1 MNADENYS
9 KSNPLSLE
17 DLLDLAIAQE
27 LEVSLEEYCFFINRI
42 TYSRAKIIISTILS
56 GDNNKIQKA
65 RLLFKKIVTIPVSTS
80 IVI

>member
-1 MNADENYS
+1 MNADDNYS

-27 LEVSLEEYCFFINRI
+27 LEVSLDEYCFFINRI

-65 RLLFKKIVTIPVSTS
+65 RLLFKKIVTNKNDI
-80 IVI
+80 

>member
-56 GDNNKIQKA
+56 GDNKKIQKA
-65 RLLFKKIVTIPVSTS
+65 RLLFKKIVTNKNDI
-80 IVI
+80 

>member
-27 LEVSLEEYCFFINRI
+27 LEVSLEEYCLFINRI

-65 RLLFKKIVTIPVSTS
+65 RLLFKKIVTNKNDI
-80 IVI
+80 

>member
-65 RLLFKKIVTIPVSTS
+65 RLLFKKIVINKND
-80 IVI
+80 I

>member
-42 TYSRAKIIISTILS
+42 TYSHAKIIISTILS

-65 RLLFKKIVTIPVSTS
+65 RLLFKKIVTNKK
-80 IVI
+80 

>member
-65 RLLFKKIVTIPVSTS
+65 RLLFKKIVTNKNDI
-80 IVI
+80 

>member
-56 GDNNKIQKA
+56 GDNNIIQKA
-65 RLLFKKIVTIPVSTS
+65 RLLFKKIVTNKK
-80 IVI
+80 

>member
-56 GDNNKIQKA
+56 GDNKKIQKA
-65 RLLFKKIVTIPVSTS
+65 RLLFKKIVTNKIF
-80 IVI
+80 ILNY

>member
-65 RLLFKKIVTIPVSTS
+65 RLLLKKIVTNKNDI
-80 IVI
+80 

>member
-42 TYSRAKIIISTILS
+42 TYSHAKIIISTILS
-56 GDNNKIQKA
+56 GDNKKIQKA
-65 RLLFKKIVTIPVSTS
+65 RLLFKKIVTNKNDIK
-80 IVI
+80 

>member
-56 GDNNKIQKA
+56 GDNKKIRKA
-65 RLLFKKIVTIPVSTS
+65 RLLFKKIVTNKNDIK
-80 IVI
+80 

>member
-42 TYSRAKIIISTILS
+42 TYSRAKIIISTILL

-65 RLLFKKIVTIPVSTS
+65 RLLFKKLVTNKNDIK
-80 IVI
+80 

>member
-56 GDNNKIQKA
+56 GDNKKIRKA
-65 RLLFKKIVTIPVSTS
+65 RFLFKKIVTNKNDIK
-80 IVI
+80 

>member
-27 LEVSLEEYCFFINRI
+27 LEVSLEEYCLFINKI

-56 GDNNKIQKA
+56 GDNKKIQKA
-65 RLLFKKIVTIPVSTS
+65 RLLFKKIVTNKNDIK
-80 IVI
+80 

>member
-65 RLLFKKIVTIPVSTS
+65 RLLLKKIVTNKK
-80 IVI
+80 

>member
-56 GDNNKIQKA
+56 GDNKKIQKA
-65 RLLFKKIVTIPVSTS
+65 RLLFKKIVINKNDL
-80 IVI
+80 

>member
-1 MNADENYS
+1 MNADENHS
-9 KSNPLSLE
+9 KSNSLSLE

-42 TYSRAKIIISTILS
+42 TYSHAKIIISTILS

-65 RLLFKKIVTIPVSTS
+65 RLLFKKIVTNKNDI
-80 IVI
+80 

>member
-65 RLLFKKIVTIPVSTS
+65 RLLFKKIVTNKK
-80 IVI
+80 

>member
-56 GDNNKIQKA
+56 GDNNIIQKA
-65 RLLFKKIVTIPVSTS
+65 RLLFKKIVTNKNDI
-80 IVI
+80 

>member
-9 KSNPLSLE
+9 KSNSLSLE

-65 RLLFKKIVTIPVSTS
+65 RLLFKKIVTNKNDI
-80 IVI
+80 

>member
-27 LEVSLEEYCFFINRI
+27 LEVSLEEYCLFINRI

-56 GDNNKIQKA
+56 GDIKKIQKA
-65 RLLFKKIVTIPVSTS
+65 RLLFKKIVTNKNDI
-80 IVI
+80 

>member
-27 LEVSLEEYCFFINRI
+27 LEVSLDEYCFFINRI

-65 RLLFKKIVTIPVSTS
+65 RLLFKKIVTNKNDI
-80 IVI
+80 

>member
-56 GDNNKIQKA
+56 GDNKKIQKA
-65 RLLFKKIVTIPVSTS
+65 RLLFKKIVINKND
-80 IVI
+80 IK

>member
-56 GDNNKIQKA
+56 GDNKKIQKA
-65 RLLFKKIVTIPVSTS
+65 RLLFKKIVINKNDLK
-80 IVI
+80 

>member
-56 GDNNKIQKA
+56 GYNKKIQKA
-65 RLLFKKIVTIPVSTS
+65 RLLFKKIVINKND
-80 IVI
+80 I

>member
-42 TYSRAKIIISTILS
+42 TYSHAKIIISTILS

-65 RLLFKKIVTIPVSTS
+65 RLLFKKIVTNKNDI
-80 IVI
+80 

>member
-1 MNADENYS
+1 MNADENHS
-9 KSNPLSLE
+9 KSNSLSLE

-65 RLLFKKIVTIPVSTS
+65 RLLFKKIGTNKNDI
-80 IVI
+80 